1 MSTDLPLVPLAELAT
16 VNPPVSTGHLEPDN
30 IVSFIPM
37 IDVTE
42 TGHWVRPQ
50 VRKLREVRNGYTP
63 FQEGDIL
70 FAKITPCMENG
81 KGAHAIGLVNK
92 VGFGTTEFHVLRA
105 KPFTDARF
113 IYHCLQSEELRLRAK
128 AMMTGSAGQ
137 QRVPAEF
144 FEHFKVPFL
153 PLVEQQRIAE
163 ILDTLDIQI
172 QETERLIAKLR
183 QQKIGLLHGLLT
195 RGIDEYG
202 ELRDPVA
209 HPEQFKDS
217 VLGRIPREW
226 EISNVGQLG
235 LWRGGSTPSKLLEH
249 NWAEGSI
256 LWISPKDV
264 QSTEIVDSQDKI
276 TQKALST
283 YKLNLFE
290 ANDIIVVFRSGILR
304 HTFPVAIGKVPFT
317 VNQDMKVLSPKS
329 GIHYEFAHFVLQS
342 LGSKV
347 LKVAVKAGT
356 TVESVDLRTFLDLP
370 ILLPSEQEQYKIVLV
385 LETHDTRIHTE
396 ETHLSKLKQ
405 IKKGLMH
412 DLLTGRVRVTGSH

>member
-16 VNPPVSTGHLEPDN
+16 VNPPVSTDHLEPDN

-37 IDVTE
+37 TDVTE

-63 FQEGDIL
+63 FQEGDVL

-81 KGAHAIGLVNK
+81 KGAHAVDLVNK
-92 VGFGTTEFHVLRA
+92 VGFGTTEFHVLRT
-105 KPFTDARF
+105 KLFTDARF
-113 IYHCLQSEELRLRAK
+113 IYHWLQSEELRLRAK

-137 QRVPAEF
+137 QRVPTEF

-153 PLVEQQRIAE
+153 PLVEQHRIAE

-172 QETERLIAKLR
+172 QETERLIDKLK
-183 QQKIGLLHGLLT
+183 QQKIGILHGLLT

-226 EISNVGQLG
+226 EIDELSSVCNRITDGCHQSVITSQDGVPFLFVSCIRDGQIRWDQAANVTKDVYRQISKGREPRVGLILYTVVGSYGHAALVEDERLFSFQRHIAYILPNVARVIPRFLVGWLNSYMCRSYADTVALGNAQKTVTLGQLV
-235 LWRGGSTPSKLLEH
+235 H
-249 NWAEGSI
+249 
-256 LWISPKDV
+256 
-264 QSTEIVDSQDKI
+264 
-276 TQKALST
+276 
-283 YKLNLFE
+283 
-290 ANDIIVVFRSGILR
+290 
-304 HTFPVAIGKVPFT
+304 FPVPSPTLTEQHRIAIAL
-317 VNQDMKVLSPKS
+317 QD
-329 GIHYEFAHFVLQS
+329 
-342 LGSKV
+342 
-347 LKVAVKAGT
+347 
-356 TVESVDLRTFLDLP
+356 
-370 ILLPSEQEQYKIVLV
+370 
-385 LETHDTRIHTE
+385 HDTLTHTE

-412 DLLTGRVRVTGSH
+412 DLLTGRVRV